1 LNNTVFEV
9 NRAGIRDIYLVSSA
23 KSTGL
28 DLLIIMFG
36 KSYIEETIK
45 VPESIPGEHHY

>member
-1 LNNTVFEV
+1 MELV
-9 NRAGIRDIYLVSSA
+9 IIMLVSSA

-36 KSYIEETIK
+36 KAFIYKRNNKGPRIDPWGTPFLTEPHLE
-45 VPESIPGEHHY
+45 